1 MTDYLIFRVMAI
13 GCMIVFLSLVILS
26 ILIVRRVV
34 KQIKASEPNRNRSVN
49 ELINLDK
56 LEHANPNLAV

>member
-34 KQIKASEPNRNRSVN
+34 KQIKASEPNRNRSVS

-56 LEHANPNLAV
+56 MEHAKPKLAV